1 MLPKDS
7 DPNQRAKWGLAMS
20 AGTAV
25 AGSVIGGTLLGYYLD
40 AWLGT
45 GPWLV
50 IVGVIFGTV
59 GALTWL
65 YRMVA
70 RLQQ

>member
-1 MLPKDS
+1 MPRKVS
-7 DPNQRAKWGLAMS
+7 DQTKLGLAMS

-50 IVGVIFGTV
+50 IVGVIIGTV
-59 GALTWL
+59 GAITWL
-65 YRMVA
+65 YRLVN

>member
-1 MLPKDS
+1 MPRKVS
-7 DPNQRAKWGLAMS
+7 DPNQRAKLGLALS
-20 AGTAV
+20 AGTAI
-25 AGSVIGGTLLGYYLD
+25 AGSVIGGTLLGYYAD

-50 IVGVIFGTV
+50 LVGVIAGTV

-65 YRMVA
+65 YRLVA

>member
-1 MLPKDS
+1 MPRKISEQTKL
-7 DPNQRAKWGLAMS
+7 GLVMS

-25 AGSVIGGTLLGYYLD
+25 AGSVISGTLLGYYLD

-50 IVGVIFGTV
+50 IVGVILGTA
-59 GALTWL
+59 GALIWL
-65 YRMVA
+65 YRLVA

>member
-1 MLPKDS
+1 MPRNVS
-7 DPNQRAKWGLAMS
+7 DQTKLGLAMS

-50 IVGVIFGTV
+50 IVGVIVGTV
-59 GALTWL
+59 GAITWL
-65 YRMVA
+65 YRLVA
-70 RLQQ
+70 RLQE